1 LKKILEILKKVTLGV
16 AIYLA
21 MEVVLKFGIYPIV
34 TINCNFQEG
43 LFWIFITSLIIRTLV
58 IFLLDLL
65 KIGGKAKGGG
75 YQKNGIIESSFM
87 SKKISTFGRLGRWP
101 LLVIVTCIEPIL
113 MTLLIRK
120 RSFILDRTL
129 DKKVLFLY
137 LISTTISS
145 LLITQFYYSTLKEIL
160 N

>member
-1 LKKILEILKKVTLGV
+1 LKKIFEILKKLTIGV
-16 AIYLA
+16 IIYLV
-21 MEVVLKFGIYPIV
+21 MEVILKFGIYPIV
-34 TINCNFQEG
+34 TMNCNFQEG

-75 YQKNGIIESSFM
+75 YQKNGIIESPFM
-87 SKKISTFGRLGRWP
+87 SKKVSTFGRLGRWP
-101 LLVIVTCIEPIL
+101 LLIILTCVEPIL

-120 RSFILDRTL
+120 RSFILDRIV

-145 LLITQFYYSTLKEIL
+145 FLITQLYYHTFRIFS
-160 N
+160 